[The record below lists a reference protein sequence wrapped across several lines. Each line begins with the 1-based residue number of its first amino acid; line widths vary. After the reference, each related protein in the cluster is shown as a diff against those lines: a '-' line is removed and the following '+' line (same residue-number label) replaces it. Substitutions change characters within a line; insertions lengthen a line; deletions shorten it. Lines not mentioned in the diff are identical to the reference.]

1 MIHNSLFNPRFGRGL
16 APALVFNPDRVA
28 SMRPART
35 GPGPSPDVD
44 GDNIFMDVMTLTTTP
59 AAQKRAEMHQGY
71 IALHLLISG
80 EERIEYGLA
89 GDGHRE
95 QPHAEN
101 SDLLLLD
108 IKRHPQ
114 TLHMTHGMFA
124 IFSKW
129 SRTKPAACGSGRS
142 TSRSGGEDPSPPAA
156 VTLRQRP

>member
-16 APALVFNPDRVA
+16 APALVSTLTELRRCDLPELA
-28 SMRPART
+28 
-35 GPGPSPDVD
+35 PGHHPID

-59 AAQKRAEMHQGY
+59 AAQKRAEMHQEY

-124 IFSKW
+124 IF
-129 SRTKPAACGSGRS
+129 PNGAAQNRLPVAAAAAHQE
-142 TSRSGGEDPSPPAA
+142 SGGEDPSPPAA